1 MIHIICVG
9 KVKKDYIEKACD
21 DYENRIKKYT
31 KIKITQIADVNVA
44 NEADINKALEKEADA
59 ILKATSQSDYVI
71 ALAINGKQMDSLGFA
86 KKIEELQMEVK
97 GNIVFLIGSSHG
109 LHEKVLN
116 RADMLLSFSKMTF
129 AHQIFRALLLEQIY
143 RAFSIINGT
152 PYHK

>member
-9 KVKKDYIEKACD
+9 KIKKEYIEKTCD

-44 NEADINKALEKEADA
+44 NEADINKALEKEADG
-59 ILKATSQSDYVI
+59 ILKVISPSDYVF
-71 ALAINGKQMDSLGFA
+71 ALAINGKQIDSMEFA
-86 KKIEELQMEVK
+86 KKIQDLQMEIK
-97 GNIVFLIGSSHG
+97 GDIVFIIGSSHG
-109 LHEKVLN
+109 LHEKVIN
-116 RADMLLSFSKMTF
+116 RAQMLLSFSKMTF

-143 RAFSIINGT
+143 RAFSIINNA